1 MSSASLKHFTLS
13 LFLASSF
20 LSASDS
26 KAAIPSNEPKEAIGK
41 SGKIE
46 NAPYRIDIPANW
58 NGSLVMLMHG
68 YEPVGMPRA
77 ETWPQTDFTPV
88 YLAKGYAV
96 AASAFSKQG
105 WAVAEA
111 LPDTER
117 LREHFSSVYGKP
129 KKTFIYGFS
138 LGGHLALATLE
149 TQDKNYDGALSICG
163 VNVPA
168 SVIFDEGIVTPLVA
182 LEYFFPE
189 ALMLPKDGLLDAS
202 APPMVD
208 PELIEAAFVKNEA
221 NARILAE
228 RFEIPRAALAGA
240 MMLNYMV
247 LKEVQNRAS
256 GHPVDNTKTSYSGF
270 GDDAAFN
277 KGVKRYAGAPA
288 AMDYIARNANLT
300 GQINDHVVLLA
311 NQVDQTIPPRFT
323 KHYPAL
329 VKDAGK
335 SEQLLILPSVGEG
348 HCNFTP
354 EQVSGA
360 FDALVERV
368 EKHDK
373 AKK

>member
-1 MSSASLKHFTLS
+1 MSSAALKHLTLS

-20 LSASDS
+20 VSVSNL
-26 KAAIPSNEPKEAIGK
+26 KAAPSNESKEAIGK
-41 SGKIE
+41 SGVIE

-77 ETWPQTDFTPV
+77 DAWPQNELAPIF
-88 YLAKGYAV
+88 LAKGYAV
-96 AASAFSKQG
+96 AASAVSKQG

-111 LPDTER
+111 LPEIEQ
-117 LREHFSSVYGKP
+117 LRKHFASTYGKP
-129 KKTFIYGFS
+129 KKTYAYGFS
-138 LGGHLALATLE
+138 LGAHLALATVE
-149 TQDKNYDGALSICG
+149 NHDESYDGALAICG

-182 LEYFFPE
+182 LDYFFPD

-208 PELIEAAFVKNEA
+208 PEVIEAALAKNEA
-221 NARILAE
+221 NTLILVE
-228 RFEIPRAALAGA
+228 RLEIPRVALAGA
-240 MMLNYMV
+240 MMLNYMI
-247 LKEVQNRAS
+247 LREVQNRAG
-256 GHPVDNTKTSYSGF
+256 GHPVDNTNTVYSGF
-270 GDDAAFN
+270 GDDGAFN
-277 KGVKRYAGAPA
+277 KGVRRYVGAPGA
-288 AMDYIARNANLT
+288 VSYIAQNANLS
-300 GQINDHVVLLA
+300 GRINDQVVLLS

-329 VKDAGK
+329 VSNAGK
-335 SEQLLILPSVGEG
+335 SDKLLILPSVGEG

-360 FDALVERV
+360 FDELVQRV
-368 EKHDK
+368 EKQDPADK
-373 AKK
+373 